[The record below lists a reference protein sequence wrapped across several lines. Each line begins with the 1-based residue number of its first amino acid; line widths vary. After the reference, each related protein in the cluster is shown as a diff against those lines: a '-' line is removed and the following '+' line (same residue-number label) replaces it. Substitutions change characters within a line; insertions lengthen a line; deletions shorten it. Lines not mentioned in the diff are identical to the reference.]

1 MPRACPGAAT
11 DVPCRYS
18 ASWVGRAAQPSP
30 GNSRCLFC
38 DLERLEAALA
48 SPSGWHMVSRMLRAS
63 WLQTLNECL
72 GFLLLPVTLASVREA
87 LRTLDTGVYEEA
99 MGRVAEITPEFGA
112 MAELVLSPPAA
123 LACRERH
130 VDAHRDRANAASTL
144 FRKKPSVQRGS
155 SSASRARDRSSKVHE
170 SSGLPVASGSRAEQ
184 EKKKKKKKDMS
195 AKEKKGASKK
205 RRATTSSSSSS
216 SSSSSPPS
224 KKKRKQKANINK
236 KEESPA
242 PSSSSATKSKKR
254 EKKQKKYKKGEL
266 PEPGK
271 KRESLPPASR
281 SKEPGRRTVD
291 TVAVLKI
298 HRINAISADGKGVVK
313 EDAPVDEV
321 ALVEEEE
328 TVAAAVAR
336 LMEAQGSQSDAPNWE
351 IRAMNDDFVLREM
364 QPDATFARDCTRVAL
379 LRKGG

>member
-1 MPRACPGAAT
+1 M
-11 DVPCRYS
+11 
-18 ASWVGRAAQPSP
+18 
-30 GNSRCLFC
+30 
-38 DLERLEAALA
+38 
-48 SPSGWHMVSRMLRAS
+48 
-63 WLQTLNECL
+63 
-72 GFLLLPVTLASVREA
+72 LPVTLASVREA

-112 MAELVLSPPAA
+112 MAELVLSPPTA

-130 VDAHRDRANAASTL
+130 VDAHRDRANAASTP

-155 SSASRARDRSSKVHE
+155 SSASRARDRSSKVHK
-170 SSGLPVASGSRAEQ
+170 SSGLPVASGSQAEQ
-184 EKKKKKKKDMS
+184 EKKTKKDMS

-236 KEESPA
+236 KEESPP

-254 EKKQKKYKKGEL
+254 EKKQKKYKKDEL

-271 KRESLPPASR
+271 KRESPPPASR

-364 QPDATFARDCTRVAL
+364 QPDVTFARDCTRVAL
-379 LRKGG
+379 VRKGG